1 LHWVVKVSDLKKSIE
16 LLSLLGAR
24 VLRHEIFDR
33 GCEATCN
40 GKYDGKWS
48 KTMVGWMSED
58 ESFVFELTYNY
69 GVTNYRRGNDLN
81 AIILH
86 KYNHLYQDMEFKLCA
101 QFDEASSAKG
111 EDGIYRLLNG
121 DFVLKFLPSSS
132 ANNKQL
138 V

>member
-1 LHWVVKVSDLKKSIE
+1 MVLFSDIPFITEMYGKLQPYTDAFYN
-16 LLSLLGAR
+16 LGMSCC
-24 VLRHEIFDR
+24 IFLFKQYI
-33 GCEATCN
+33 N
-40 GKYDGKWS
+40 
-48 KTMVGWMSED
+48 
-58 ESFVFELTYNY
+58 TYTY
-69 GVTNYRRGNDLN
+69 FQQT
-81 AIILH
+81 
-86 KYNHLYQDMEFKLCA
+86 YNHLYQDMEFKLCA